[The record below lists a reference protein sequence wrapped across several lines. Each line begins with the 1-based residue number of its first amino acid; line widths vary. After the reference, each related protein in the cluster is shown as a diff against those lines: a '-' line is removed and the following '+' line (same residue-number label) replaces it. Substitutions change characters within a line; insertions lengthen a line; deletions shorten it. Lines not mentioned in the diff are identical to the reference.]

1 MSDASP
7 LQIEPGK
14 LFSSTCAC
22 CSSETRT
29 LSGFV
34 YAGDAAFGAYWVT
47 GTVGRLD
54 HGASFDLILGSWG
67 QAACGDRRGI
77 SVAFRSGPDGGF
89 MVTDASPR
97 LRSSDLVDVAMTR
110 QDVVSGRWAA
120 TAFKVLDA
128 IWLQDTRVLGL
139 VGEA

>member
-1 MSDASP
+1 MSDAGP
-7 LQIEPGK
+7 LWIEPGE
-14 LFSSTCAC
+14 LFSSTSAC

-34 YAGDAAFGAYWVT
+34 YSGDAAFGAYWGT
-47 GTVGRLD
+47 GAVGRPD

-67 QAACGDRRGI
+67 QAACGDRRGV
-77 SVAFRSGPDGGF
+77 SVAFRSCPEGGF

-110 QDVVSGRWAA
+110 QDVVSGPWAA
-120 TAFKVLDA
+120 TAFKALDS

-139 VGEA
+139 LGEA